1 LEEAYEEFGL
11 EAAIARYHE
20 MKATQPPEA
29 FDEFLLNSLGYRLLG
44 AGRIQ
49 DAIAVF
55 ELNVAEYPE
64 ASNPYDSLG
73 EACLAA
79 GDTAR
84 AIANYQRS
92 LELNPDNPGGRA
104 VLERIRG

>member
-1 LEEAYEEFGL
+1 
-11 EAAIARYHE
+11 
-20 MKATQPPEA
+20 M
-29 FDEFLLNSLGYRLLG
+29 
-44 AGRIQ
+44 
-49 DAIAVF
+49 F

-92 LELNPDNPGGRA
+92 VELDPGNANGRA
-104 VLERIRG
+104 VLERIRR